1 MLEESEEIGVIFFLP
16 KVLLEFS
23 DIMHRLDDILT
34 GWKDGSLVT
43 FIPLIAS
50 LDILWRCAKSIDTKE
65 LMRYVICLRIR
76 HSSLW
81 DLA

>member
-1 MLEESEEIGVIFFLP
+1 MLEESEEIGVIFFFP

-23 DIMHRLDDILT
+23 DIMHRLNDILT

-43 FIPLIAS
+43 FIPFIAS

-76 HSSLW
+76 HSSWW